1 METIILDANNFGTL
15 LKQHIDENHL
25 IPIIVISFVEN
36 QSKDLVEVFSVGSY
50 PSQEL
55 ITIMRQV
62 TNRLIEERREY
73 LTEEETE

>member
-1 METIILDANNFGTL
+1 MATIILDTNNFGTL

-25 IPIIVISFVEN
+25 IPIIVISFIKN
-36 QSKDLVEVFSVGSY
+36 QSKDLVDIFSVGSY

-55 ITIMRQV
+55 ITIMKQV

-73 LTEEETE
+73 LTKEETE